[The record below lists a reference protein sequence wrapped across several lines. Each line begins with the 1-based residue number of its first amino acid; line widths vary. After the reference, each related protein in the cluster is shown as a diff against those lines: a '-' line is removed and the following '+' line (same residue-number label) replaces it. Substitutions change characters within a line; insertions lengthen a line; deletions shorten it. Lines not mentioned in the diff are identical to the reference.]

1 MRGKRGTLSL
11 TSGKSPSGIRQ
22 PSSFRQKNP
31 SISPVTNQTSKTVAH
46 SEIDSLPASTSIVT
60 VRPTHSQHALPLSQ
74 RDRLA
79 PFRRHGANTSVTT
92 VRSTYFQYRHINHSG
107 IDSLPVISV
116 RPTHSQSQRDKLVP
130 SIVTRPFRSSSLLLA
145 VSLFLHFLCCS

>member
-31 SISPVTNQTSKTVAH
+31 SISPSRTKRARLSPTA
-46 SEIDSLPASTSIVT
+46 
-60 VRPTHSQHALPLSQ
+60 RPTRSQQSLPLSQ

-79 PFRRHGANTSVTT
+79 PFRRHGANASVTT